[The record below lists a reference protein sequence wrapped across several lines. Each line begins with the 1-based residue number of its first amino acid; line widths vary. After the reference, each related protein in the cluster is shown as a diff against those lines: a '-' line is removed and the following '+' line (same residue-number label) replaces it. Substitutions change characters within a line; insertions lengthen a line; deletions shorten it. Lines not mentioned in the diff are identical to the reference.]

1 MKQLILNL
9 HKIGAIKFGEFTL
22 KSGLKSPIYID
33 LRVLASHPRV
43 LRQAANAFGEK
54 LSKLKCDCVAGVPY
68 AALPIATA
76 ISLKTGIPMV
86 YARKEVKEYGTKRAV
101 EGVFKSGDR
110 CAVIDDLITTG
121 DSKIENIVPLSNA
134 GLKIKDIIV
143 LIDRQ
148 QGGKEF
154 LKEKGYRLH
163 SIFTISWMLRVLLGA
178 EKIDRGRFGEV
189 MKYIRSNK

>member
-33 LRVLASHPRV
+33 LRVLASYPKV
-43 LRQAANAFGEK
+43 LRQVAGAFSEK
-54 LSKLKCDCVAGVPY
+54 LSKLKCDCIAGVPY
-68 AALPIATA
+68 AALPIAAA

-101 EGVFKSGDR
+101 EGVFKAGDR

-134 GLKIKDIIV
+134 GLKIKDIVV
-143 LIDRQ
+143 LIDRE

-154 LKEKGYRLH
+154 LKERGYRLH
-163 SIFTISWMLRVLLGA
+163 GVFTISQMLQVLLGTGKI
-178 EKIDRGRFGEV
+178 EKEKYDEV
-189 MKYIRSNK
+189 MKYISNK